1 LAFLAIAVTGL
12 AVTFTGIAIKVIFG
26 AKVVTCGPV
35 NVNVVVVV
43 LVN

>member
-1 LAFLAIAVTGL
+1 VFLATTVTGL
-12 AVTFTGIAIKVIFG
+12 AVTFTGAAVKVIFR
-26 AKVVTCGPV
+26 AKVVTCGSI